1 MDTLAF
7 TLVALAAFG
16 APIVALNYMRPILLT
31 VLRQICDAE
40 GGAEFWLRSA
50 YLLATSG
57 SLLLTLVF
65 ALGADGIEELVRRSL
80 ISTLIGVF
88 VTVGF
93 IAYTVWG
100 QVTRPALDQA
110 KLAFEA
116 GYARAAATAPLKG

>member
-1 MDTLAF
+1 MLVGLSFNASGMSTVWSGFSVKWYAALLANRDILDASLN
-7 TLVALAAFG
+7 TLVVG
-16 APIVALNYMRPILLT
+16 
-31 VLRQICDAE
+31 
-40 GGAEFWLRSA
+40 
-50 YLLATSG
+50 
-57 SLLLTLVF
+57 
-65 ALGADGIEELVRRSL
+65 L